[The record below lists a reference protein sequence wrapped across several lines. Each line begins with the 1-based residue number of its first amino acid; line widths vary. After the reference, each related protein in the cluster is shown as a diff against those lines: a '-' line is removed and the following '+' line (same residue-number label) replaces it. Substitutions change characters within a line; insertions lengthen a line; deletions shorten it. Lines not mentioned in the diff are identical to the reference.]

1 MAGWGD
7 DEALDELRRLIY
19 QEGWRPIAVTMGGPG
34 EADSVV
40 VEKDG
45 EERSFSS
52 DHLAFHRF
60 AEGIPEDFPDMG
72 GAR

>member
-7 DEALDELRRLIY
+7 DEALEELRRLIY
-19 QEGWRPIAVTMGGPG
+19 QEGWAPRSVTIGRSGEPDTVVIA
-34 EADSVV
+34 
-40 VEKDG
+40 KDG

-60 AEGIPEDFPDMG
+60 AEGLPEEFPL
-72 GAR
+72 